1 MGKKKKVNKKK
12 LISRILMLIIILLI
26 VIFLVK
32 LIFKPKQEE
41 IVKLTLFVDNQ
52 DITEKLVDNIY
63 IDTAQKLYMS
73 LEDIK
78 NIFDPNLYFE
88 EETGKVITISG
99 TKVGAIDVN
108 KNVFELNSATLLLS
122 SEVLK
127 YDEKYYIPV
136 SDITNIYNIEIFA
149 SNDTAIVLSL
159 YKELITVKTTK
170 KVSLKQE
177 TGLFAKTIK
186 KVEEGQELI
195 YLGEADKEGWI
206 KVLTYDGKQGY
217 IKQNKLSDKE
227 YKRMNMNEDY
237 FAPNVADPNN
247 AIKITKK
254 TIKSE
259 SISNFSNRK
268 NTISKMLEDCVSK
281 GKYTINLDLKDI
293 GVQTDK
299 LERLILELIPRL
311 KELGG
316 AVMITNNNGILSDS
330 FLSQNNL

>member
-12 LISRILMLIIILLI
+12 LISRLFLLILIIIIITFLI
-26 VIFLVK
+26 KI
-32 LIFKPKQEE
+32 IFKPKEE
-41 IVKLTLFVDNQ
+41 ENIELTLIVDNKN
-52 DITEKLVDNIY
+52 ITSSLVDNIY

-99 TKVGAIDVN
+99 TKVGAIEVN
-108 KNVFELNSATLLLS
+108 SNVFELNSATLLLS
-122 SEVLK
+122 SQVIK
-127 YDEKYYIPV
+127 YDEKYYIPI
-136 SDITNIYNIEIFA
+136 SDITNVYNIEVFA
-149 SNDTAIVLSL
+149 SKDTAIVLSL

-186 KVEEGQELI
+186 KIEEGQEVI
-195 YLGEADKEGWI
+195 YLGEADKEGWV
-206 KVLTYDGKQGY
+206 KVLTYDGKEGY

-237 FAPNVADPNN
+237 FMPNVADANN

-254 TIKSE
+254 TIKND
-259 SISNFSNRK
+259 SINNFSNRK
-268 NTISKMLEDCVSK
+268 TTISKMLEDCVSK
-281 GKYTINLDLKDI
+281 SKYTINLDLKDI
-293 GVQTDK
+293 EVETNK

-311 KELGG
+311 KEIGG
-316 AVMITNNNGILSDS
+316 AVMITNNNGILSNE
-330 FLSQNNL
+330 FLNQNSL

>member
-12 LISRILMLIIILLI
+12 LISRLFLLILIIIIITFLI
-26 VIFLVK
+26 KI
-32 LIFKPKQEE
+32 IFKPKEE
-41 IVKLTLFVDNQ
+41 ENIELTLIVDNKN
-52 DITEKLVDNIY
+52 ITSSLLDNIY

-99 TKVGAIDVN
+99 TKVGAIEVN
-108 KNVFELNSATLLLS
+108 SNVFELNSATLLLS
-122 SEVLK
+122 SQVIK
-127 YDEKYYIPV
+127 YDEKYYIPI
-136 SDITNIYNIEIFA
+136 SDITNVYNIEVFA
-149 SNDTAIVLSL
+149 SKDTAIVLSL
-159 YKELITVKTTK
+159 YKELITVKTIK

-186 KVEEGQELI
+186 KIEEGQEVI
-195 YLGEADKEGWI
+195 YLGEADKEGWV
-206 KVLTYDGKQGY
+206 KVLTYDGKEGY

-237 FAPNVADPNN
+237 FMPSAADANN

-254 TIKSE
+254 TIKND
-259 SISNFSNRK
+259 SINNFSNRK
-268 NTISKMLEDCVSK
+268 TTISKMLEDCVSK
-281 GKYTINLDLKDI
+281 SKYTINLDLKDI
-293 GVQTDK
+293 EVETNK

-311 KELGG
+311 KEIGG
-316 AVMITNNNGILSDS
+316 AVMITNNNGILSNE
-330 FLSQNNL
+330 FLNQNSL

>member
-1 MGKKKKVNKKK
+1 MLV
-12 LISRILMLIIILLI
+12 LIILAI
-26 VIFLVK
+26 IFLVK
-32 LIFKPKQEE
+32 LIFKPKEE
-41 IVKLTLFVDNQ
+41 ESTKLTLIVDKQ
-52 DITEKLVDNIY
+52 DITDKLVDNIY

-88 EETGKVITISG
+88 EETEKVITISG

-108 KNVFELNSATLLLS
+108 SNVFELNSATRLLS
-122 SEVLK
+122 SEIIK

-149 SNDTAIVLSL
+149 TNDTAIVLSL

-177 TGLFAKTIK
+177 TGFFAKTIK
-186 KVEEGQELI
+186 KLEEGQEVI
-195 YLGEADKEGWI
+195 YLGEAEKPDWI
-206 KVLTYDGKQGY
+206 KVLTYDGKEGY

-227 YKRMNMNEDY
+227 YKRMDMNEDY
-237 FAPNVADPNN
+237 FTPNVADANN
-247 AIKITKK
+247 AIKMTKK
-254 TIKSE
+254 TIKNDN
-259 SISNFSNRK
+259 IDKFSSRK
-268 NTISKMLEDCVSK
+268 TTISKMLEDCVSK
-281 GKYTINLDLKDI
+281 NKYTINLDLKDTQ
-293 GVQTDK
+293 VETDK

-330 FLSQNNL
+330 FLSQNSL

>member
-1 MGKKKKVNKKK
+1 MGKKKVNKKK
-12 LISRILMLIIILLI
+12 LISRLFLLILIIIIITFLI
-26 VIFLVK
+26 KI
-32 LIFKPKQEE
+32 IFKPKEE
-41 IVKLTLFVDNQ
+41 ENIELTLIVDNKN
-52 DITEKLVDNIY
+52 ITSSLVDNIY

-99 TKVGAIDVN
+99 TKVGAIEVN
-108 KNVFELNSATLLLS
+108 SNVFELNSATLLLS
-122 SEVLK
+122 SQVIK
-127 YDEKYYIPV
+127 YDEKYYIPI
-136 SDITNIYNIEIFA
+136 SDITNVYNIEVFA
-149 SNDTAIVLSL
+149 SKDTAIVLSL

-186 KVEEGQELI
+186 KIEEGQEVI
-195 YLGEADKEGWI
+195 YLGEADKEGWV
-206 KVLTYDGKQGY
+206 KVLTYDGKEGY

-237 FAPNVADPNN
+237 FMPNVADANN

-254 TIKSE
+254 TIKND
-259 SISNFSNRK
+259 SINNFSNRK
-268 NTISKMLEDCVSK
+268 TTISKMLEDCVSK
-281 GKYTINLDLKDI
+281 SKYTINLDLKDI
-293 GVQTDK
+293 EVETNK

-311 KELGG
+311 KEIGG
-316 AVMITNNNGILSDS
+316 AVMITNNNGILSNE
-330 FLSQNNL
+330 FLNQNSL